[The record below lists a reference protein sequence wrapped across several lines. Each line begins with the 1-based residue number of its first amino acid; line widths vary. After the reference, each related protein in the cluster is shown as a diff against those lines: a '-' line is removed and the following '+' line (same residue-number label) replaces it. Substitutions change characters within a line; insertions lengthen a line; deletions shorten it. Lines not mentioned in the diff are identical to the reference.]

1 MSFKMHFTDD
11 FALTIHEL
19 VEVIDGSVD
28 CNERKREGE
37 KKERES

>member
-1 MSFKMHFTDD
+1 MHFTDN

-19 VEVIDGSVD
+19 VEVTDGSVD
-28 CNERKREGE
+28 CNEIKRRREGA